1 MNSKDIIQ
9 ILHLE
14 PHPEGGYFRET
25 YRANECLTRPDG
37 KTRNV
42 STAIYYL
49 LEDKDISHF
58 HRIDSDEIWLFHS
71 GKALEIFSIVDGSLI
86 RTLLG
91 NQLDKGEV
99 PQSVIPANTWFAAR
113 VKGLSGYALV
123 SCTVAPGFDFA
134 CFELA
139 NREDLIQKYPDLQEI
154 IQDFS

>member
-1 MNSKDIIQ
+1 MDSKELIQ

-25 YRANECLTRPDG
+25 YRSNECLTRRDG

-49 LEDKDISHF
+49 LENEDQSHF
-58 HRIDSDEIWLFHS
+58 HRIDSDEVWLFHS
-71 GKALEIFSIVDGSLI
+71 GNALEIVSIVDGFLTT
-86 RTLLG
+86 TLLG
-91 NQLDKGEV
+91 NQIDRGEV
-99 PQSVIPANTWFAAR
+99 PQAIIPANTWFAAR
-113 VKGLSGYALV
+113 VKRLSGYALV

-139 NREDLIQKYPDLQEI
+139 NREDLIQKFPDLQEI
-154 IQDFS
+154 IQEFT